1 MEHSRENLPAF
12 LVDGPLLRGVERE
25 DRLNFLE
32 SMNLQTYPPGDVLFF
47 EGELGD
53 ELFLVVS
60 GEVVI
65 LNHTEVDEPVELTR
79 ILAGDFFGEMAL
91 LSPAPRSA
99 SAIALSFTNALSM
112 PRRQFLDRLE
122 SGDLAAAALMHS
134 IARRVCQRLR
144 ATDGRIDL
152 IHDALH
158 GASSEDLESRLVNL
172 TGRDQTGPVGW
183 RESLL
188 QFFGGA

>member
-1 MEHSRENLPAF
+1 VGRQ
-12 LVDGPLLRGVERE
+12 ERL
-25 DRLNFLE
+25 DFLE
-32 SMNLQTYPPGDVLFF
+32 TMNLQSHPPGDVLFF

-65 LNHTEVDEPVELTR
+65 LNHTEGDEPVELTR
-79 ILAGDFFGEMAL
+79 IHPGDFFGEMAL

-99 SAIALSFTNALSM
+99 SAIALTFTNALSI
-112 PRRQFLDRLE
+112 PRRQYLDRLE
-122 SGDLAAAALMHS
+122 SGDPAATALMHS

-144 ATDGRIDL
+144 TTDGRIDL
-152 IHDALH
+152 VYDALH

-172 TGRDQTGPVGW
+172 TGQDQTGPKGW